1 MLSVTDQR
9 ALHGLARAFA
19 ADQEKQRGGKAA
31 NSRRK
36 AVHCKLLELWSRSLV
51 NLCDAILSCQPAR
64 HPVFA
69 AKFIQVEGRR
79 RQLAQPGF
87 VVHKGTPLLPATS
100 TEDSESEASVL
111 EAPVDLED
119 LEAAALEEAE
129 PASASNAAEPSASSS
144 VAPVGSLER
153 RSRSPQRS
161 ARADNRDLGSD
172 ARGLDSFGRLSSG
185 RPLPPEPPVAPPRP
199 SGTSSAPL
207 SKARP
212 VQKAR
217 PKPLQ
222 PSIAPLPKSRPS
234 TPVQKARPKPPQ
246 QPPAR
251 QPAHLL
257 YTETREDEA
266 QFGSEIGRALRSGT
280 VSPIDAI
287 LSLDFNGVLN
297 RDRASSIEL
306 FRYLD
311 RYPRVFIVV
320 TSKCSTPS
328 LITGATNFIADVLR
342 ASRYGVRTVPLFYCR
357 KPTGARGKC
366 NLLYRALTSS
376 GGDDIPTVYHC
387 DDRGDIVREFER
399 WSTFGYHGV
408 PVRQTD
414 PRGLDRIVRDRLEL

>member
-31 NSRRK
+31 NSKRK

-51 NLCDAILSCQPAR
+51 NICDAIFNCQPAR

-87 VVHKGTPLLPATS
+87 VVYKGTPLLPATS

-119 LEAAALEEAE
+119 LEAFALEEAE
-129 PASASNAAEPSASSS
+129 PASASSAAEPSASSS
-144 VAPVGSLER
+144 SAPIGSLER
-153 RSRSPQRS
+153 RSRSPQRR

-207 SKARP
+207 PKARP

-217 PKPLQ
+217 PKPPQ
-222 PSIAPLPKSRPS
+222 PRAPLPCILKRL
-234 TPVQKARPKPPQ
+234 R
-246 QPPAR
+246 
-251 QPAHLL
+251 
-257 YTETREDEA
+257 TR
-266 QFGSEIGRALRSGT
+266 I
-280 VSPIDAI
+280 
-287 LSLDFNGVLN
+287 SLD
-297 RDRASSIEL
+297 
-306 FRYLD
+306 
-311 RYPRVFIVV
+311 P
-320 TSKCSTPS
+320 
-328 LITGATNFIADVLR
+328 
-342 ASRYGVRTVPLFYCR
+342 
-357 KPTGARGKC
+357 
-366 NLLYRALTSS
+366 
-376 GGDDIPTVYHC
+376 
-387 DDRGDIVREFER
+387 
-399 WSTFGYHGV
+399 
-408 PVRQTD
+408 
-414 PRGLDRIVRDRLEL
+414 RLEGQ

>member
-31 NSRRK
+31 NSKRK
-36 AVHCKLLELWSRSLV
+36 AVRCKLLELWSRSLIDICEAV
-51 NLCDAILSCQPAR
+51 FNCQPTR
-64 HPVFA
+64 RPVFA

-87 VVHKGTPLLPATS
+87 VVYKGTPLLPSTS
-100 TEDSESEASVL
+100 EEESESEASVL

-119 LEAAALEEAE
+119 LEAIASEAAE
-129 PASASNAAEPSASSS
+129 PASSSTAEPAASSS
-144 VAPVGSLER
+144 SAFVGSLER
-153 RSRSPQRS
+153 RSRSPVRS

-172 ARGLDSFGRLSSG
+172 VKGLDSFGRLSSG
-185 RPLPPEPPVAPPRP
+185 RPLPPEPPIAPPQP

-207 SKARP
+207 
-212 VQKAR
+212 QKAR
-217 PKPLQ
+217 PKQPQ
-222 PSIAPLPKSRPS
+222 PSLAPMPKSRPS

-246 QPPAR
+246 HPPAQ

-266 QFGSEIGRALRSGT
+266 QFGSEIGRAVRSGT

-311 RYPRVFIVV
+311 RNPRVVIVV

-342 ASRYGVRTVPLFYCR
+342 ASRYTVRTVPLFYCR
-357 KPTGARGKC
+357 KPTGSRGKC
-366 NLLYRALTSS
+366 SLLYRALTAS
-376 GGDDIPTVYHC
+376 GGDTPPVYHC
-387 DDRGDIVREFER
+387 DDRLDIVREFEVCR
-399 WSTFGYHGV
+399 SFGYRGV
-408 PVRQTD
+408 PIRQTD
-414 PRGLDRIVRDRLEL
+414 PRGLDQIVREKLEL

>member
-36 AVHCKLLELWSRSLV
+36 AVHCKLLELWSRSLINICEAV
-51 NLCDAILSCQPAR
+51 FGCQPAR

-79 RQLAQPGF
+79 RQLSQPGY
-87 VVHKGTPLLPATS
+87 VVHKGTPLLPPTT
-100 TEDSESEASVL
+100 TEEDTESEASAL
-111 EAPVDLED
+111 EAPVDLGD
-119 LEAAALEEAE
+119 LEEIALEVIE
-129 PASASNAAEPSASSS
+129 PEGDPAASSS
-144 VAPVGSLER
+144 SAPVGSGSLER

-172 ARGLDSFGRLSSG
+172 VRGLDSFGRLSSG

-199 SGTSSAPL
+199 SGTSTAPL
-207 SKARP
+207 
-212 VQKAR
+212 QKAR
-217 PKPLQ
+217 PKPPQ

-246 QPPAR
+246 QPPAQ

-266 QFGSEIGRALRSGT
+266 RFGSEIGRAIRSGT
-280 VSPIDAI
+280 VAPIDTI

-297 RDRASSIEL
+297 RDRASSIAL
-306 FRYLD
+306 FRLLD
-311 RYPRVFIVV
+311 RCPRVLVLV

-328 LITGATNFIADVLR
+328 LITGATDFIAGILR
-342 ASRYGVRTVPLFYCR
+342 SSGYSVRTVPLFYCR
-357 KPTGARGKC
+357 KPTGSRGKC
-366 NLLYRALTSS
+366 SLLYRALTAS
-376 GGDDIPTVYHC
+376 GGDTPPVYHC
-387 DDRGDIVREFER
+387 DDRLDIVREFEGWR
-399 WSTFGYHGV
+399 SSGYRGV
-408 PVRQTD
+408 PIRPSD
-414 PRGLDRIVRDRLEL
+414 PRGLDQIVREKLEL

>member
-1 MLSVTDQR
+1 MQ
-9 ALHGLARAFA
+9 
-19 ADQEKQRGGKAA
+19 
-31 NSRRK
+31 
-36 AVHCKLLELWSRSLV
+36 CKLLELWSRSLV
-51 NLCDAILSCQPAR
+51 NICDAIFNCQPAR

-87 VVHKGTPLLPATS
+87 VVYKGTPLLPATS
-100 TEDSESEASVL
+100 TEDSENEASAL

-119 LEAAALEEAE
+119 LEAIALEETE
-129 PASASNAAEPSASSS
+129 PEGEPSASSS
-144 VAPVGSLER
+144 SAPVGSLER

-199 SGTSSAPL
+199 SGTISAPL
-207 SKARP
+207 
-212 VQKAR
+212 QKAR
-217 PKPLQ
+217 PKPPQ
-222 PSIAPLPKSRPS
+222 PSTAPLPKSRPS
-234 TPVQKARPKPPQ
+234 TPLQKARPKPPQ
-246 QPPAR
+246 QPPAL
-251 QPAHLL
+251 QPTHLL

-266 QFGSEIGRALRSGT
+266 QFGSEIGRVVRSGT

-311 RYPRVFIVV
+311 RYPRVYIVV

-342 ASRYGVRTVPLFYCR
+342 ASRHSVRTVPLFYCR

-366 NLLYRALTSS
+366 NLLYRALTAS

-399 WSTFGYHGV
+399 WNTFGYHGV

-414 PRGLDRIVRDRLEL
+414 PRGLDRIVRDRLDL

>member
-51 NLCDAILSCQPAR
+51 HLCDAIFSCQPAR

-79 RQLAQPGF
+79 RELAQPGF

-119 LEAAALEEAE
+119 LEASALEEAE
-129 PASASNAAEPSASSS
+129 PASASSAAEPSASSS
-144 VAPVGSLER
+144 SFAPIGSLER
-153 RSRSPQRS
+153 RSRSPQRR

-207 SKARP
+207 PKARP

-222 PSIAPLPKSRPS
+222 
-234 TPVQKARPKPPQ
+234 
-246 QPPAR
+246 QPPAQ

-266 QFGSEIGRALRSGT
+266 QFGSEIGRAIRSGT

-297 RDRASSIEL
+297 RDRASSTEL

-328 LITGATNFIADVLR
+328 LITGATNFIADVLG

>member
-31 NSRRK
+31 NSKRK

-51 NLCDAILSCQPAR
+51 NLCDVIFSCQPAR

-119 LEAAALEEAE
+119 LEALPLEEAE
-129 PASASNAAEPSASSS
+129 PAGESGVAEPSASSS
-144 VAPVGSLER
+144 SAPVGSLER

-185 RPLPPEPPVAPPRP
+185 RPLPPEPPVAPLRP

-207 SKARP
+207 
-212 VQKAR
+212 QKAR
-217 PKPLQ
+217 PKPPQ

-246 QPPAR
+246 HPPAQ

-266 QFGSEIGRALRSGT
+266 QFGSEIGRAVRSGT

-306 FRYLD
+306 FR
-311 RYPRVFIVV
+311 
-320 TSKCSTPS
+320 
-328 LITGATNFIADVLR
+328 
-342 ASRYGVRTVPLFYCR
+342 
-357 KPTGARGKC
+357 
-366 NLLYRALTSS
+366 
-376 GGDDIPTVYHC
+376 
-387 DDRGDIVREFER
+387 
-399 WSTFGYHGV
+399 
-408 PVRQTD
+408 
-414 PRGLDRIVRDRLEL
+414 

>member
-31 NSRRK
+31 NSKRK
-36 AVHCKLLELWSRSLV
+36 AVRCKLLELWSRSLV
-51 NLCDAILSCQPAR
+51 NICEAVFNCQPAR

-87 VVHKGTPLLPATS
+87 VVYKGTPLLPSTS
-100 TEDSESEASVL
+100 TEESESEASVL

-119 LEAAALEEAE
+119 LEAIASEEAE
-129 PASASNAAEPSASSS
+129 PASSSTADPSASSS
-144 VAPVGSLER
+144 SAPVGSLER

-199 SGTSSAPL
+199 SGTSTAPL
-207 SKARP
+207 AKSRP

-217 PKPLQ
+217 PKP
-222 PSIAPLPKSRPS
+222 
-234 TPVQKARPKPPQ
+234 PPQ
-246 QPPAR
+246 RPAQR
-251 QPAHLL
+251 PAFPLH
-257 YTETREDEA
+257 TETIEDEA
-266 QFGSEIGRALRSGT
+266 QFGSEIGRAVRSGT

-297 RDRASSIEL
+297 RSRASSLEL
-306 FRYLD
+306 FRILNQ
-311 RYPRVFIVV
+311 RPRVFIVV
-320 TSKCSTPS
+320 TSNCSTPS
-328 LITGATNFIADVLR
+328 FDFRRDRLYCRSTRRSG
-342 ASRYGVRTVPLFYCR
+342 YGVRAVPIFYCR
-357 KPTGARGKC
+357 RPTGSRGKC
-366 NLLYRALTSS
+366 SLLYQALTAS
-376 GGDDIPTVYHC
+376 GGDIPPVYHC
-387 DDRGDIVREFER
+387 DDRLDIVREFEGWR
-399 WSTFGYHGV
+399 SFGYRGV
-408 PVRQTD
+408 PIRQTD
-414 PRGLDRIVRDRLEL
+414 PRGLDQIVREKLELSKGQSVCTSVSASRQHCSLKCLES